1 MVNISTRSR
10 TAVVSILPFQ
20 TFKQLNLKEKDLDK
34 SQQFSI
40 HSATEV
46 KNNAVLG
53 TINLKICIENSDD
66 LRQILT
72 QKFLILRASCT
83 LNLTL
88 FGHDFLTKNDAK
100 LLYKPSGISLLLN
113 NICIKTEGQSE
124 NSTFF
129 IKHAHFP
136 HINLHAD
143 HKTNNSSFQA
153 SPKDFMALF
162 NMNQYE
168 KALHFHQ
175 KHIDA
180 FSAQNLAMR
189 DVEELNSTEFQS
201 NLSTKVPKN
210 QEDLKADL
218 THLLQASENSLSPF

>member
-1 MVNISTRSR
+1 M
-10 TAVVSILPFQ
+10 
-20 TFKQLNLKEKDLDK
+20 
-34 SQQFSI
+34 
-40 HSATEV
+40 
-46 KNNAVLG
+46 
-53 TINLKICIENSDD
+53 
-66 LRQILT
+66 
-72 QKFLILRASCT
+72 
-83 LNLTL
+83 
-88 FGHDFLTKNDAK
+88 GHDFLTKNEAK

-143 HKTNNSSFQA
+143 HKTNNSTFQA

-180 FSAQNLAMR
+180 FSAQDLALR

-210 QEDLKADL
+210 QEDPKSDL
-218 THLLQASENSLSPF
+218 AHLLQDERELLEPILKDYSSLFRKHKFQVGLFPHFRAEARMDETQKCHQKRRPM